1 MGAPLVANV
10 VAKQLEC
17 GDRAVRAL
25 QRRGEVGASLGADV
39 VLTQV
44 ECGDRA
50 LLKCIIN
57 SACPI
62 YDLLYLILQ
71 YRDPWDHN
79 PRPRPRRTPP
89 LARTMNAETGG

>member
-50 LLKCIIN
+50 LLK
-57 SACPI
+57 
-62 YDLLYLILQ
+62 
-71 YRDPWDHN
+71 DPHAN
-79 PRPRPRRTPP
+79 VPP
-89 LARTMNAETGG
+89 LRNEKGVSSQSFWYL

>member
-44 ECGDRA
+44 ECGGRA

-62 YDLLYLILQ
+62 YDLLYL
-71 YRDPWDHN
+71 
-79 PRPRPRRTPP
+79 
-89 LARTMNAETGG
+89 